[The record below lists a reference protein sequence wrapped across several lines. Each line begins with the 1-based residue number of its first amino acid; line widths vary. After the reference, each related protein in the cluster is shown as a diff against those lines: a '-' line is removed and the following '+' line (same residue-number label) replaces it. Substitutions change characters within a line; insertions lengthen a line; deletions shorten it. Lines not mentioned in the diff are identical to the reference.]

1 MRPVERLILTRKAGA
16 LMNSDDPLR
25 PLRWYL
31 LLWVCL
37 GYLWGFLALWNN
49 GIAADWHACQNGQ
62 GISIDCKQLKQ
73 LLVGSVPPSAAVQPQ
88 LILPSIIAFTVI
100 MVLYGFLLWITLSG
114 EQQRR
119 FSWLF
124 LAVQGLLILSV
135 GFVTPGVGVAVPL
148 SLYLALILEAS
159 ALLKRARPVIAVS
172 GGALILLILTWRQW
186 EVTGTSSVVA
196 GMVVAV
202 VLLAIGFL
210 FVLGFLLSYLYLAR
224 AHTQLEAAHVQLQ
237 SSAAQIEALTLLT
250 ERQRMARE
258 LHDTLAQG
266 LAGIILQLGVAH
278 AHLAERQP
286 EMAQEIMQQTLASAR
301 ETLASARS
309 AIDDLRATGSYSA
322 DLVEAVQEEIR
333 GFAAATGIPCES
345 DLALLTQ
352 VAPTHAE
359 HLVRAVSEGLR
370 NIAQHAQ
377 ARHAWVRAT
386 SQQHQLV
393 IEVGDDGIGFDPA
406 LVAGQNGHYGLLG
419 LRERAR
425 LIGGQF
431 ALLSAPGRGTR
442 VQLQMPEQ
450 EGL

>member
-1 MRPVERLILTRKAGA
+1 MKST
-16 LMNSDDPLR
+16 DHLR

-49 GIAADWHACQNGQ
+49 GIAAAWNACQNGQ
-62 GISIDCKQLKQ
+62 GTSADCKQLKQ
-73 LLVGSVPPSAAVQPQ
+73 LLRGSSLPSAAAYPQ

-100 MVLYGFLLWITLSG
+100 VLLYGLLLWITLSG
-114 EQQRR
+114 EHQRR
-119 FSWLF
+119 FWWLF
-124 LAVQGLLILSV
+124 FAAQGLLVLAV
-135 GFVTPGVGVAVPL
+135 GFVTPAVGVAVPL

-159 ALLKRARPVIAVS
+159 ALLKRARPVIAVAC
-172 GGALILLILTWRQW
+172 GALMLLIVTWRQW
-186 EVTGTSSVVA
+186 EDTGTSSVVA
-196 GMVVAV
+196 GMVVAI
-202 VLLAIGFL
+202 VLLVIGLL

-224 AHTQLEAAHVQLQ
+224 AHTQLEVAHVQLQ

-266 LAGIILQLGVAH
+266 LAGIILQLGVAY
-278 AHLAERQP
+278 AHLAEHQP

-301 ETLASARS
+301 ETLANARS
-309 AIDDLRATGSYSA
+309 AIDDLRATDSHSA

-333 GFAAATGIPCES
+333 GFAAATGIPCASE
-345 DLALLTQ
+345 LAPLAR
-352 VAPTHAE
+352 VAPAHAE
-359 HLVRAVSEGLR
+359 HLVRAISEGLR

-386 SQQHQLV
+386 RQEHQVV

-406 LVAGQNGHYGLLG
+406 LGARQNGHYGLLG

-425 LIGGQF
+425 LMGGQL
-431 ALLSAPGRGTR
+431 ALLSAPGQGTR
-442 VQLQMPEQ
+442 VQLLLPVQ
-450 EGL
+450 EEREGV